1 MKVKYIYDSATVL
14 YLSHDIPTI
23 HCSNRTVK
31 SFTQLFNMHSVM
43 TIFSKNLK
51 ATIEFLVVWLVELH
65 NRLFRDTFIVR
76 GITITFSTLQK
87 WSLLGLSRLQT
98 KKLIKLNK
106 PVFPKNGKSNE
117 IRVKT
122 FFLGKIQNKICKIFQ
137 L

>member
-1 MKVKYIYDSATVL
+1 
-14 YLSHDIPTI
+14 
-23 HCSNRTVK
+23 
-31 SFTQLFNMHSVM
+31 M

-76 GITITFSTLQK
+76 GITITFSALQK